1 MWFDTFTY
9 CKMITTR
16 ALTITSI
23 TPYNCVLVTQL
34 YPTFWDPMYCSL
46 PGFSVH
52 EILQSNILKWLAIA
66 FSRGSSW
73 LRDWTWVSC
82 IAGRFFTIW
91 ATALIPPWYC
101 SSSELTGSWPT
112 GSTLAR
118 SILDMTCFDILT
130 STYTA
135 SNTAITSF
143 DMSVSLTAG
152 FYNGHSPPHQHQA
165 YLQLYQSLV
174 LSLGTINS
182 KVYSHP
188 CVPSRLVMSNSSKPH
203 GL

>member
-1 MWFDTFTY
+1 MLSRKAALRGVPSWGLSLTWIFT
-9 CKMITTR
+9 ISGFTTR
-16 ALTITSI
+16 KERCLRA
-23 TPYNCVLVTQL
+23 V
-34 YPTFWDPMYCSL
+34 
-46 PGFSVH
+46 G
-52 EILQSNILKWLAIA
+52 
-66 FSRGSSW
+66 SRGSQ
-73 LRDWTWVSC
+73 
-82 IAGRFFTIW
+82 
-91 ATALIPPWYC
+91 ALIPPWYC

-112 GSTLAR
+112 GSTLAH

-188 CVPSRLVMSNSSKPH
+188 CVPSRLVTSNSSKPH